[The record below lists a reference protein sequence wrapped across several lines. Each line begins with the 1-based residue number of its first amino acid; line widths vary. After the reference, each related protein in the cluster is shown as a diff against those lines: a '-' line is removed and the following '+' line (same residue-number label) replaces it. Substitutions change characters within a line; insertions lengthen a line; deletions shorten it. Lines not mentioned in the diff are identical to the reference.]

1 MTPYLFFLTPLIAAT
16 IGWVTNWLAIKMLFH
31 PRKPLRFFFWK
42 WQGLI
47 PRRQQQLATE
57 AAEIIEREILQQHL
71 ILSEIKK
78 IELSPH
84 LEKTAK
90 ILVWERIGP
99 QLRAI
104 PLLGNFV
111 NDSVLAKFETIA
123 SAEIKKEAGPL
134 VEKVATEFES
144 SVDLKR
150 MIEDN
155 IAAFDLERL
164 ETIVNQVAKREF
176 QTIEQLGAVLG
187 FLIGCVQVALFW
199 LSGSLPAV

>member
-1 MTPYLFFLTPLIAAT
+1 MAFYLFLLTPLITAT
-16 IGWVTNWLAIKMLFH
+16 IGWVTNWLAIKMLFY

-78 IELSPH
+78 IKLSPY

-90 ILVWERIGP
+90 AIVWDRIGP

-104 PLLGNFV
+104 PLLGNFF
-111 NDSVLAKFETIA
+111 NDSILAKLNLNPRST
-123 SAEIKKEAGPL
+123 L
-134 VEKVATEFES
+134 NV
-144 SVDLKR
+144 
-150 MIEDN
+150 
-155 IAAFDLERL
+155 
-164 ETIVNQVAKREF
+164 
-176 QTIEQLGAVLG
+176 
-187 FLIGCVQVALFW
+187 
-199 LSGSLPAV
+199 

>member
-1 MTPYLFFLTPLIAAT
+1 MTAYLLFLTPLITAI

-31 PRKPLRFFFWK
+31 PRKPLNVFVCN

-78 IELSPH
+78 IELSPY
-84 LEKTAK
+84 LEKSTQR
-90 ILVWERIGP
+90 LVWERIGP

-111 NDSVLAKFETIA
+111 NDSILAKLETIA
-123 SAEIKKEAGPL
+123 IAEVKKEANPL
-134 VEKVATEFES
+134 IKQVAAEFES
-144 SVDLKR
+144 SVDLKHL
-150 MIEDN
+150 IEDN

-164 ETIVNQVAKREF
+164 ESIVNQVAKREF
-176 QTIEQLGAVLG
+176 RTISQ
-187 FLIGCVQVALFW
+187 
-199 LSGSLPAV
+199 S

>member
-1 MTPYLFFLTPLIAAT
+1 MTAYLFFLTPLITAT
-16 IGWVTNWLAIKMLFH
+16 IGWVTNWLAIKMLFY
-31 PRKPLRFFFWK
+31 PRKPLRLLFWK

-78 IELSPH
+78 IELSPY

-90 ILVWERIGP
+90 MIVWERIGP

-104 PLLGNFV
+104 PLLGGFV
-111 NDSVLAKFETIA
+111 NDSILAKLETIA
-123 SAEIKKEAGPL
+123 AAEIKKESGPL
-134 VEKVATEFES
+134 VEQVATEFES

-176 QTIEQLGAVLG
+176 RTIEQLGAVLG
-187 FLIGCVQVALFW
+187 FLIGCAQLVLF
-199 LSGSLPAV
+199 LFSGSLNF